1 MTLLCSSPCLAQ
13 RPLAGEWTLDKN
25 RSELSGRMRSNAA
38 SISQTLR
45 IFADTTLVC
54 VVTSTTGGPLG
65 DNETTERIAMDT
77 IARSFR
83 PFERV
88 DSRASTGT
96 RSAKW
101 WPDALKLVVTE
112 TITREMSGQRL
123 IANNSHTWTL
133 SKDTDTLVVITNTQG
148 PRGSIPTRRQFV
160 RMKSVRADIKPASC
174 SSRN

>member
-1 MTLLCSSPCLAQ
+1 MTLLVSFPCLAQ

-45 IFADTTLVC
+45 IVADTALVC

-65 DNETTERIAMDT
+65 DNETTERIAIDT

-83 PFERV
+83 PIERV

-96 RSAKW
+96 RSAQW
-101 WPDALKLVVTE
+101 WPDAPQLVVKE
-112 TITREMSGQRL
+112 TIAREIAGQRL
-123 IANNSHTWTL
+123 FAVNTHTWTL
-133 SKDTDTLVVITNTQG
+133 SKNTDTLVIITNTQG
-148 PRGSIPTRRQFV
+148 PLGSIPTRRQFI
-160 RMKSVRADIKPASC
+160 RSKSVRTDIKPASC
-174 SSRN
+174 L